1 MTGRLGAS
9 GTCLDILDTVLELE
23 DAGVGPRYH
32 CIGFLD
38 DDPEKQGLEFMGRK
52 VLGPL
57 TSAADYGDAW
67 FVSGIG
73 NPGDY
78 WKKPQIIAR
87 AGVPDGRWAT
97 LVHPTAS
104 VSRTAT
110 VRPGSVLL
118 QHVTVGTNVQIGHHV
133 VVLPNTVVSHDARIG
148 DFTCIAGAVCISGG
162 VTMGDS
168 CWAAR
173 LDRYGERGPAR
184 RTPANGRRRSPARAI
199 RRSYRAGHVEGAGGK
214 AVTGQP
220 VDGGRA

>member
-1 MTGRLGAS
+1 VILGAS

-73 NPGDY
+73 SPGDY

-148 DFTCIAGAVCISGG
+148 DFTCIAGAACISGG
-162 VTMGDS
+162 VTIGDS
-168 CWAAR
+168 CYVGANASVR
-173 LDRYGERGPAR
+173 ERVRIGRHALVGMGSAVLHDVPP
-184 RTPANGRRRSPARAI
+184 RTVVVGSPARAI
-199 RRSYRAGHVEGAGGK
+199 RQSY
-214 AVTGQP
+214 
-220 VDGGRA
+220 